1 MGVGYETRP
10 AGWGRLAS
18 LAWASVSCIC
28 EAVWP
33 PPTPAALLAGG
44 SHSGWRGGWHVAR
57 TGCSSPKS
65 AQLHYPKRRP
75 RSSLIGKVSAGRLG
89 SAEMGRKTVPST
101 PTARPRPPGCW
112 NTESAVFPEATAAH
126 LTQKGTNGLKLR
138 PPLRPLQLP
147 ALASESWGSPHGTE
161 KKAVAHQGQGT
172 HHRCPPLPSP
182 SRRPVQSRVLNPGV
196 QTCGSLTTTRNKKEK
211 GFVEGPRSQLWSVWG
226 CPGLGAAS
234 TTPLP

>member
-44 SHSGWRGGWHVAR
+44 SHSGWRGGWHLAR
-57 TGCSSPKS
+57 TGCSSPRS
-65 AQLHYPKRRP
+65 AQLHYPKWRP
-75 RSSLIGKVSAGRLG
+75 RSSLIGKVRAGRLG

-211 GFVEGPRSQLWSVWG
+211 GFVEGPRSQFWSVWG